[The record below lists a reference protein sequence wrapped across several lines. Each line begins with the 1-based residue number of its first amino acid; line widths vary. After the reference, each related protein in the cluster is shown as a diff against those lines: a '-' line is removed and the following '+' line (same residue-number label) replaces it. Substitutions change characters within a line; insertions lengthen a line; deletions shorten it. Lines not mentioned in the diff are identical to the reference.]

1 MAAEFRQL
9 PDLDIPD
16 YDEALPLG
24 PSDLKHGVLPNGM
37 RYAYHQRGL
46 CKFQHK
52 NCADLAQ
59 PGLPDLAHLHLQI
72 LCQEMC
78 KASKESCTGF
88 GCQHRVSSR
97 EGR

>member
-16 YDEALPLG
+16 DNEALPLG

-37 RYAYHQRGL
+37 RYAYHQKCL
-46 CKFQHK
+46 CNLHT
-52 NCADLAQ
+52 DIM
-59 PGLPDLAHLHLQI
+59 PDLALHLQI
-72 LCQEMC
+72 LREEVC
-78 KASKESCTGF
+78 KASKESCIGL
-88 GCQHRVSSR
+88 GYQHWFSSR